1 MIFLVVAPFPPREHL
16 GKTNIM
22 VPMVPTNF
30 TGTIND
36 NRMDLATDTTWI
48 YEVSVS
54 SVVGENSIILNLKGG
69 TREPPDPFCSGLIA
83 QVFVSKVPKNV
94 QEHESQYSGNI
105 GPPSKVPA
113 ILEPPFSSSSPVKR
127 TSSRAGI
134 GRVSALRANFSRN
147 LR

>member
-1 MIFLVVAPFPPREHL
+1 
-16 GKTNIM
+16 
-22 VPMVPTNF
+22 MVPTNF

-127 TSSRAGI
+127 KSSP
-134 GRVSALRANFSRN
+134 VKRN
-147 LR
+147 SSPVKRNSSPVKRTKFDSFVPLKFKGDWSPNDGNQY